1 MEVGVHLDIF
11 FFISVYV
18 MPILAIIFCLSLV
31 EIIKKVKKDQ
41 PTTAN
46 TVWLT
51 ISFVLIIWSIAI
63 TSLGY

>member
-1 MEVGVHLDIF
+1 MEVGVHLEIF

-51 ISFVLIIWSIAI
+51 ISFVLIVWSIAI